1 MINNNIEICK
11 HIQNNIDKLCQT
23 EIDEIFKIIHK
34 NNSKYTQNNNGIFIN
49 LNWME
54 EHILMKIYDY
64 INFCLKSQ
72 NEISKYEIM
81 KTLLNDNIINKDK
94 NKDKK
99 DDEDDEEEEESKNIA
114 KTTVNLKQPRVS
126 SSMKFYL
133 LKKKFIKKN
142 MYNIISFDN
151 LLTHEEYII

>member
-23 EIDEIFKIIHK
+23 EIDEIFKIIH
-34 NNSKYTQNNNGIFIN
+34 NNSSKYTQNNNGVFIN
-49 LNWME
+49 LNWMDH
-54 EHILMKIYDY
+54 HILMKIYDY

-81 KTLLNDNIINKDK
+81 KSLLNDNINKDK
-94 NKDKK
+94 NCKDKK
-99 DDEDDEEEEESKNIA
+99 EEDEYEELKNIA
-114 KTTVNLKQPRVS
+114 KISLINLKQTRIS

-142 MYNIISFDN
+142 LSSIISFDN
-151 LLTHEEYII
+151 LLTHEEYVL

>member
-23 EIDEIFKIIHK
+23 EIDEIFKIIHN
-34 NNSKYTQNNNGIFIN
+34 NNSKYTQNNNGVFIN
-49 LNWME
+49 LNWIE

-81 KTLLNDNIINKDK
+81 KSLLNDNMINKDK

-99 DDEDDEEEEESKNIA
+99 EEDEEEELKNIV
-114 KTTVNLKQPRVS
+114 KTSINLKQTRIS

-142 MYNIISFDN
+142 MCNIISFDN